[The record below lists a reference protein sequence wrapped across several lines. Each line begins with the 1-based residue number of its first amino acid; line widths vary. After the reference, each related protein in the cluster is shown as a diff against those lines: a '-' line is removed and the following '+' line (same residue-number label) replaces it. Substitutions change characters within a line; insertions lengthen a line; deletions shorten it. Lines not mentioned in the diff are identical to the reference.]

1 MEQPPVIESASL
13 PPLLEKKRCH
23 DLDALRACAM
33 LLGIVMHGI
42 LAFGEPGWEG
52 YAPQNDAHWDVPAV
66 ITNAAAVVG
75 AEAPEKFSPYKL
87 CFTAIHGFRMQLFFV
102 VSGFFTV
109 MLWSTRGTKELLKH
123 RAKRILLP
131 LAIFTPIAWITML
144 GGMGIGALGAKV
156 FFDDKSDSRGAAEKA
171 HHSITDAVVA
181 GDLKA
186 MEGHLRRAADIKQTN
201 DKGETLLHIAAFF
214 AHPDVV
220 QFLLDQGLDPTIKSK
235 KGEIALNYVEGPWNK
250 ETEGIYKVVGG
261 LLKMELDL
269 ERIKRDRPKCAAI
282 LGNHASSGQRSPPPN
297 DSKSEGALPLKN
309 DTKLEGP
316 LQNFRYRVYYQRFTS
331 LPDFDKLQ
339 PELSGASEKGT
350 VDLGLAKREETF
362 GMVFEGELEIKEAGE
377 FTFRLGS
384 DDGSRLFVNGK
395 ERIDND
401 GTHGMEY
408 KEGSVELEPG
418 MAKIRVDYFDWGG
431 AQGLSLSVS
440 GPGIKELSGGK
451 DELLLSKEGGK
462 EGGEEFMREVNTW
475 IKENLGEVP
484 GWAIPFVIVIGVVG
498 GIFFFGGMV
507 PVFLHLWFLYYLIW
521 LVIGFSLVA
530 WIAKK
535 RKMKPWPAWVIAS
548 PWRWLWLV
556 PITLLPQLCFWQ
568 SFGPDTFI
576 GIIPWPPKILYYA
589 VFFGFGALCYGH
601 EEFEKKV
608 GRYWCLSFFMA
619 IPVLILGVCWLHMRE
634 KYGFKPGIQLA
645 LSLCIVIYTWLMIF
659 GCIGF
664 FRAFFSRQSK
674 VARYISDSSYWLY
687 LAHLAPLMCL
697 QVMLSKWDIPS
708 FPKFIFYCVF
718 TTGILLLIYEFIVR
732 YTFIGTLLNGKRT
745 REKSPA

>member
-1 MEQPPVIESASL
+1 VDQPPVIESEPL
-13 PPLLEKKRCH
+13 PPVLEKKRYH

-66 ITNAAAVVG
+66 ITDAAAAAG
-75 AEAPEKFSPYKL
+75 AEAPEKFSPYKF
-87 CFTAIHGFRMQLFFV
+87 CSAAIHGFRMPLFFL
-102 VSGFFTV
+102 VSGFFTA
-109 MLWSTRGTKELLKH
+109 MLWRTRGTKELLKH

-144 GGMGIGALGAKV
+144 GGMGIGTLGAKV
-156 FFDDKSDSRGAAEKA
+156 FFDDKRDARGAAQKA

-181 GDLKA
+181 GDLKVV
-186 MEGHLRRAADIKQTN
+186 EGHLKRGADIKQTN

-214 AHPDVV
+214 AHPEVV
-220 QFLLDQGLDPTIKSK
+220 QLLLDKGLDPAIKSK
-235 KGEIALNYVEGPWNK
+235 KGQAALNYVEDPWNR
-250 ETEGIYKVVGG
+250 EIEGTYKFVGG
-261 LLKMELDL
+261 LIGLDLDL

-282 LGNHASSGQRSPPPN
+282 LRKQGTPGSRSPPAEAREP
-297 DSKSEGALPLKN
+297 DGPLK
-309 DTKLEGP
+309 K
-316 LQNFRYRVYYQRFTS
+316 FKYRAYYQQFNT
-331 LPDFDKLQ
+331 LPDFDKLTPQ
-339 PELSGASEKGT
+339 FSGKSEKGII
-350 VDLGLAKREETF
+350 DLGLAERKETF
-362 GMVFEGELEIKEAGE
+362 GMVFEGELEVKEAGD
-377 FTFRLGS
+377 FKFRLGS
-384 DDGSRLFVNGK
+384 DDGSRLILNGK
-395 ERIDND
+395 ELIDND

-408 KEGSVELEPG
+408 KEGSVNLEPG

-431 AQGLSLSVS
+431 GQGLSLSVS
-440 GPGIKELSGGK
+440 GPGIKELSDGK
-451 DELLLSKEGGK
+451 DELLLSKEKGK
-462 EGGEEFMREVNTW
+462 ERGEEFMREVKTW
-475 IKENLGEVP
+475 IDEKLGEVP
-484 GWAIPFVIVIGVVG
+484 EWAIPLVVVIGVVG
-498 GIFFFGGMV
+498 GILFFGGMV

-521 LVIGFSLVA
+521 LVIGFVLVA

-535 RKMKPWPAWVIAS
+535 RKIKPWPAWVIAS

-556 PITLLPQLCFWQ
+556 PFTLVPQLCFWQ

-601 EEFEKKV
+601 EEFEIKV
-608 GRYWCLSFFMA
+608 GRYWYLSFFMA
-619 IPVLILGVCWLHMRE
+619 IPVLLLGGCWLHMRE
-634 KYGFKPGIQLA
+634 KYGFKPEIQLV

-664 FRAFFSRQSK
+664 FRAFFSSESRI
-674 VARYISDSSYWLY
+674 ARYISDSSYWLY

-745 REKSPA
+745 RESANA

>member
-1 MEQPPVIESASL
+1 MEQPPSIEPTSA
-13 PPLLEKKRCH
+13 PPVLEKKRYH

-33 LLGIVMHGI
+33 LLGIILHAI
-42 LAFGEPGWEG
+42 LAFGQPGWPG
-52 YAPQNDAHWDVPAV
+52 YAPQNDAHWVVPAV
-66 ITNAAAVVG
+66 VSEAANVAG
-75 AEAPEKFSPYKL
+75 TEAPKKFSPYNF
-87 CFTAIHGFRMQLFFV
+87 CFTAIHGFRMQLFFM
-102 VSGFFTV
+102 VSGFFTA

-186 MEGHLRRAADIKQTN
+186 VEGHLRRAADIKQTN

-220 QFLLDQGLDPTIKSK
+220 QFLLDKGLDPTIKSK
-235 KGEIALNYVEGPWNK
+235 KGETALNYVEGLWNK
-250 ETEGIYKVVGG
+250 EVEGVYRFVGG
-261 LLKMELDL
+261 VAGLKLDL
-269 ERIKRDRPKCAAI
+269 ERIKKDRPNCAAI
-282 LGNHASSGQRSPPPN
+282 LRRAGTTASSNSPAD
-297 DSKSEGALPLKN
+297 DSKSEEAPSPIELKP
-309 DTKLEGP
+309 EGP

-362 GMVFEGELEIKEAGE
+362 GMVFEGDLEIKEAGD
-377 FTFRLGS
+377 FNFRLGS
-384 DDGSRLFVNGK
+384 DDGSRLYVNGK
-395 ERIDND
+395 ELIDN
-401 GTHGMEY
+401 GGIHGVQH
-408 KEGSVELEPG
+408 KEESVKLEPG
-418 MAKIRVDYFDWGG
+418 MAKIRVDYFDQGG

-462 EGGEEFMREVNTW
+462 ERGEEFMREVKTW
-475 IKENLGEVP
+475 VDENLGEVP
-484 GWAIPFVIVIGVVG
+484 RWAIPVVVVIGVVG
-498 GIFFFGGMV
+498 GILFFGGMV

-521 LVIGFSLVA
+521 LVIGFALVA

-556 PITLLPQLCFWQ
+556 PLTLLPQLCFWQ

-601 EEFEKKV
+601 DEFEEKV
-608 GRYWCLSFFMA
+608 GRYWLLCFLVA
-619 IPVLILGVCWLHMRE
+619 IPVLLFGLCWLHMRE
-634 KYGFKPGIQLA
+634 THGFKPEIQVV

-664 FRAFFSRQSK
+664 FRAFFSKQSK
-674 VARYISDSSYWLY
+674 AARYISDSSYWLY

-718 TTGILLLIYEFIVR
+718 TIGILLLIYEFVVR

-745 REKSPA
+745 REKSPT